1 MDYPQKPPQRQT
13 ALMVADGNYVEFFAE
28 RNIDIHVAK
37 IPQPGSSR
45 LEDLAEQCMECSIP
59 WRFRHLFDR
68 SKLRGNAFIAPLP
81 ASVAEDALRV
91 KRIIAALNTLQDAA
105 ESEAA

>member
-1 MDYPQKPPQRQT
+1 MDCLRKPLERQGV
-13 ALMVADGNYVEFFAE
+13 LVLADGNYVEFFAE

-37 IPQPGSSR
+37 IPQPGSYG
-45 LEDLAEQCMECSIP
+45 LEGLAEQCLEASIP

-68 SKLRGNAFIAPLP
+68 SKLRGNAFIWPLP
-81 ASVAEDALRV
+81 ASVAQDALRV
-91 KRIIAALNTLQDAA
+91 KRIVAAVNKLQEEA